1 MKAAIYHGKENV
13 TIEERPVPSCGPRDV
28 LLKTVYASV
37 CGTDAAVYRH
47 GPGTGHRITVGSEF
61 GHEAACRVAE
71 VGAEVTDLHVG
82 QRVYPYPF
90 LVTGDTSRAGTMGAF
105 SEYILA
111 RDAKLGVGLYPVPDG
126 IEDRTAAL
134 IEPFTVG
141 TRAARRSQPQ
151 QGENAIVFGAG
162 TIGIAA
168 AIALKEFGCGG
179 VLVCDV
185 SPLRLKIAEH
195 LGFPV
200 CNSSEEDVRQ
210 TAAGLFGTA
219 PGLSGPTAN
228 ADIYVDAA
236 GAEGLLELFQD
247 MGKISSRM
255 VVVAVLAEKRPVD
268 ILHMTYAQQSLIG
281 SGGYFPE
288 DVAAVM
294 KVMAD
299 GKYDI
304 ASIIT
309 HEFPHSELAQA
320 LELAG
325 RPDEALNVVIRFEN
339 EQGLK

>member
-1 MKAAIYHGKENV
+1 MKAAIYHGKESV
-13 TIEERPVPSCGPRDV
+13 TIEERPVPICGPRDV

-37 CGTDAAVYRH
+37 CGTDAAVWKH
-47 GPGTGHRITVGSEF
+47 GPGTGHRIAVGSEF
-61 GHEAACRVAE
+61 GHEAVCRVAE
-71 VGAEVTDLHVG
+71 VGPEVTDFHVG
-82 QRVYPYPF
+82 QRVYPYP
-90 LVTGDTSRAGTMGAF
+90 LLATGDISRAGTMGAF

-111 RDAKLGVGLYPVPDG
+111 PDAKPGVGLYPVPDE
-126 IEDRTAAL
+126 IEDRVAAL

-141 TRAARRSQPQ
+141 TRAARRGQPQ
-151 QGENAIVFGAG
+151 PGENAIVFGAG

-185 SPLRLKIAEH
+185 SPLRLEIAER

-200 CNSSEEDVRQ
+200 CNSQTADVRQ
-210 TAAGLFGTA
+210 TAMELFGAA
-219 PGLSGPTAN
+219 PSLNGPTAN
-228 ADIYVDAA
+228 VDIYLDAA

-247 MGKISSRM
+247 MGKIGSCM
-255 VVVAVLAEKRPVD
+255 VVVAVLAGKRPVD
-268 ILHMTYAQQSLIG
+268 ILHMTYAQKSLIG

-288 DVAAVM
+288 DVKDVM
-294 KVMAD
+294 KVMAG

-309 HEFPHSELAQA
+309 HEFRQDELAEA

-325 RPDEALNVVIRFEN
+325 RPDEALNVIIRYN
-339 EQGLK
+339 N